1 MLRLSFNLLKTDEE
15 FVKIYSASE
24 DMRRI
29 VEDLRPQ
36 VVTYIASRK
45 ISSPGSVAAFQ
56 LTQES
61 VDSIWH
67 LYTDK
72 EFLHAFGEEGQESK
86 HPKITILNENNEEE
100 TVWVNRARRELRLS
114 AVRGLGLHENM
125 MPLQLRESQAVEK
138 FAALQT
144 SEIGSRDKRLHPQRR
159 HRMKTD
165 VIVKQE
171 TSRRADAA
179 GTRVKVTK
187 DAAAITDV
195 KPLQTAWQSPSTP
208 ARLQPSWR
216 GSSTATSSK
225 AAPAVTSGKLPS
237 KTARKRIL
245 KDKES
250 LQLKV
255 AKGRAAVRE
264 EKAVAPAAKTKA
276 APECPPSAKKNPRSH
291 VESALNRDSSEIVKL
306 SNASAEATAQ
316 IFPCPETA
324 GEPFNYKELLIGK
337 GDKRKPNGVSR
348 DFYNSCLVTFE
359 YTTA

>member
-36 VVTYIASRK
+36 VVAYIASRK
-45 ISSPGSVAAFQ
+45 ISCPGSVAAFQ

-125 MPLQLRESQAVEK
+125 MPLQIRESQAVEK

-165 VIVKQE
+165 MIVKQE
-171 TSRRADAA
+171 TSRRADA
-179 GTRVKVTK
+179 GTSKVTK
-187 DAAAITDV
+187 VPAAITDV
-195 KPLQTAWQSPSTP
+195 KPSQTAWQSPSTP

-216 GSSTATSSK
+216 GSSIAPSGK
-225 AAPAVTSGKLPS
+225 APPAVASGKVPA
-237 KTARKRIL
+237 KTAGKRVH
-245 KDKES
+245 KDTGN
-250 LQLKV
+250 LQSRRHQT
-255 AKGRAAVRE
+255 RAAAKE
-264 EKAVAPAAKTKA
+264 DKAVASAAKSKVV
-276 APECPPSAKKNPRSH
+276 PECPPSTKKNPRSH

-306 SNASAEATAQ
+306 SHASAEATSQ
-316 IFPCPETA
+316 IFPCLETA

-348 DFYNSCLVTFE
+348 DFYSSCLVTFE
-359 YTTA
+359 YTTV